1 MSAPN
6 HVLHICIPDRYRRG
20 EVNDGSAVLNGPLTA
35 EYGAGGADA
44 VGLADITQL
53 RRQYGRNCPRC
64 HEVVQSGTLGG
75 PVDGL
80 MG

>member
-44 VGLADITQL
+44 VGQADITTMGSFGANTAETAHAVT
-53 RRQYGRNCPRC
+53 RSSSP
-64 HEVVQSGTLGG
+64 G
-75 PVDGL
+75 PSAARSTA
-80 MG
+80 